1 MFSFLRSWVGFPS
14 FSMRELQYLHLPLF
28 QIAKE
33 RAVTYRMSYRTTYIG
48 QVMAQQTG
56 EEPDTETAT
65 RMGYLALLWFSLGI
79 IPSTS
84 LCFLFAHEGTSCC
97 RRWNATS

>member
-14 FSMRELQYLHLPLF
+14 FSMRELQYLYLPLF
-28 QIAKE
+28 RAAEK
-33 RAVTYRMSYRTTYIG
+33 RAVTYCMSYRTTYIG

-79 IPSTS
+79 ISS
-84 LCFLFAHEGTSCC
+84 ASSYLLFAHERTSCC